1 MEFLKAA
8 VNGFYS
14 PRRKDEEHRPS
25 IMWLWKQ
32 NLEREREGEKE
43 EIIGKK
49 NQGESPERFLLPTNW
64 SAAHGASQN
73 QSLPRFVLPWSL
85 SLSLSLRMLYYS
97 TLQLTFLW
105 SHGIS
110 IHTSPL
116 WYSLSTHTSDCLLFS
131 PEKVNLHLHTDLP
144 LHVCHIPWIR
154 CCTQLLC

>member
-49 NQGESPERFLLPTNW
+49 NQGESPERFLLPTN
-64 SAAHGASQN
+64 
-73 QSLPRFVLPWSL
+73 
-85 SLSLSLRMLYYS
+85 
-97 TLQLTFLW
+97 
-105 SHGIS
+105 
-110 IHTSPL
+110 
-116 WYSLSTHTSDCLLFS
+116 
-131 PEKVNLHLHTDLP
+131 
-144 LHVCHIPWIR
+144 
-154 CCTQLLC
+154 